1 MREGTLQMSH
11 RDRRRVEKLGQ
22 VRDGLI
28 TVRAASE
35 KMGLSYR
42 QAHEG
47 FGPTLACEKLN
58 SKFAH
63 PPMAEEDF
71 HVALR
76 PGQDLRDI
84 FCFQTQRSMGRD
96 WVVRDN
102 NRFYPRQRDRRKM
115 V

>member
-1 MREGTLQMSH
+1 
-11 RDRRRVEKLGQ
+11 
-22 VRDGLI
+22 
-28 TVRAASE
+28 
-35 KMGLSYR
+35 MGLSYR